1 MRQLEVFNNDIPVGL
16 LTEVDKSHYEFQ
28 YYDDYLNSLLPAISF
43 NLPKRKEKYTSQYL
57 FPLFY
62 NMLPEGA
69 NKKCICKNARIDER
83 DAFGLLSFFAGK
95 DFIGAVNVRN
105 PRNVQSIRQ

>member
-1 MRQLEVFNNDIPVGL
+1 MRQLEVYNNDVPVGL
-16 LTEVDKSHYEFQ
+16 LTEVDRSHYEFQ
-28 YYDDYLNSLLPAISF
+28 YYESYLNCPLPAISF

-57 FPLFY
+57 FPFFY

-69 NKKCICKNARIDER
+69 NKKYICFSAKIDER

-95 DFIGAVNVRN
+95 DFIGAVNVKK
-105 PRNVQSIRQ
+105 PHNV

>member
-1 MRQLEVFNNDIPVGL
+1 MRQLEVYNNDTPVGL
-16 LTEVDKSHYEFQ
+16 LTEVDRKHYEFQ
-28 YYDDYLNSLLPAISF
+28 YYEDYLNCNLPPISI
-43 NLPKRKEKYTSQYL
+43 NLPKRKEKYICPHL

-69 NKKCICKNARIDER
+69 NKKCICKNAKIDEL
-83 DAFGLLSFFAGK
+83 DSFGLLAFFAGK

-105 PRNVQSIRQ
+105 PRDVQSI